1 MSVALEAI
9 RKPSFG
15 GGSITIPLKEALL
28 PHADELSEAL
38 EPSPDPSPDPN
49 PNPARLPSAT
59 PHRRRGRPTT
69 LAPLLAVRRRPP

>member
-38 EPSPDPSPDPN
+38 KPSPDPSPDPN

-69 LAPLLAVRRRPP
+69 LAPLPAVRRRPP

>member
-1 MSVALEAI
+1 VSVALEAI

-69 LAPLLAVRRRPP
+69 LAPLPAVRRRPP

>member
-38 EPSPDPSPDPN
+38 KSSPEP
-49 PNPARLPSAT
+49 
-59 PHRRRGRPTT
+59 
-69 LAPLLAVRRRPP
+69 